1 MENGFKEC
9 NGQKLYYK
17 IHGEGEP
24 LLLIMGLGGDST
36 AWMLQIPAFS
46 KYFKVIVFD
55 NRDVGRSSLAK
66 TAYTIADMA
75 EDTAGLM
82 NALGIQQ
89 ANVLGGSMGG
99 FIAQELVIHHP
110 GRIKKLVL
118 ACTTG
123 QMARFKIDIFEPLL
137 FIRQHDPSNKTFFSQ
152 MMFQTMTHEFLK
164 NGEAVNQMLA
174 FFQNPPFPQPIEAFV
189 RQVNA
194 IRTFDALDRLQAV
207 KVPTL
212 VLVGDQDIASPP
224 WAARELASAIPGATL
239 KVLEGG
245 AHGFNFEIP
254 DRFNQAVL
262 EFLMKKE

>member
-1 MENGFKEC
+1 MESGFKEC
-9 NGQKLYYK
+9 NGQKLYYE

-24 LLLIMGLGGDST
+24 FLLIMGLGGDST
-36 AWMLQIPAFS
+36 AWMFQIPAFS
-46 KYFKVIVFD
+46 KYFKVIAFD
-55 NRDVGRSSLAK
+55 NRDVGRSSMAK
-66 TAYTIADMA
+66 APYTIADMG
-75 EDTAGLM
+75 EDTADLM

-89 ANVLGGSMGG
+89 AHILGGSMGG

-110 GRIKKLVL
+110 DKVKKLVL
-118 ACTTG
+118 ACTSG
-123 QMARFKIDIFEPLL
+123 QMARFKIDLFEPLL
-137 FIRQHDPSNKTFFSQ
+137 FIRQHDPSNKVFFSH

-164 NGEAVNQMLA
+164 NAEAVNQMLA
-174 FFQNPPFPQPIEAFV
+174 FFQKPPFPQSVEAFV

-194 IRTFDALDRLQAV
+194 IRTFDALERLKAV
-207 KVPTL
+207 RVPTL

-224 WAARELASAIPGATL
+224 WAARELASAIPGAAL

-262 EFLMKKE
+262 EFLMKKG